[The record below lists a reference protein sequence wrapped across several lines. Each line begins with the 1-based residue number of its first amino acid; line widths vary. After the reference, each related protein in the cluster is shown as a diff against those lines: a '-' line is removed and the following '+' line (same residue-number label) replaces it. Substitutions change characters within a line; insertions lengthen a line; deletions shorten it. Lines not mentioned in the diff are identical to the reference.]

1 MQLNPDRLTAVI
13 AYAKEKSASNEA
25 CLRAIDR
32 AVKMLIERE
41 WYFDF
46 ATGALTIWGSNQVYH
61 ANGVCQCAA
70 YSAGHLLCKHRI
82 AARLLVRYFENER
95 LAAVEA
101 EEMRAAAN
109 GGQDAT
115 APSNIELAAEIAGNA
130 EAANEG
136 RCGED
141 AGSQPIELAVAAS
154 NTATANEPEDEGI
167 LPAHPFC
174 AFCLFEAIDFEPD
187 TFGPVL
193 HDRCAELLYPRP
205 HGHYC
210 YICGYCWNHSDGSC
224 TQADNLICLDCLKVE
239 STDSQW
245 VCSACNSDTSSGPC
259 VEHPRA
265 KSIELTS
272 EQIEQRELSQQWS
285 QIIRDRER
293 EIRDAEPLSEADIRR
308 NERETAPLIKRPI
321 KRDVKVDGC
330 SI

>member
-1 MQLNPDRLTAVI
+1 MQLNPDRLTTVI
-13 AYAKEKSASNEA
+13 AYAKQLSAGKPR
-25 CLRAIDR
+25 LIRAIDR
-32 AVKMLIERE
+32 ATHLLRE
-41 WYFDF
+41 GRWRYDNRTGTLTVCGSGQELYI
-46 ATGALTIWGSNQVYH
+46 ATPMS
-61 ANGVCQCAA
+61 CQCRAFTEFKD
-70 YSAGHLLCKHRI
+70 GCCRHRI
-82 AARLLVRYFENER
+82 AVRLLR
-95 LAAVEA
+95 LYHDAVGVVVTALATAASRPEQ
-101 EEMRAAAN
+101 N
-109 GGQDAT
+109 AT
-115 APSNIELAAEIAGNA
+115 APVALSNENDELAASATDPA
-130 EAANEG
+130 LAANVEEPG
-136 RCGED
+136 AGETL
-141 AGSQPIELAVAAS
+141 APRSIEP
-154 NTATANEPEDEGI
+154 TT
-167 LPAHPFC
+167 
-174 AFCLFEAIDFEPD
+174 
-187 TFGPVL
+187 
-193 HDRCAELLYPRP
+193 

-259 VEHPRA
+259 LEHPRA

>member
-1 MQLNPDRLTAVI
+1 MNLNSDRLTAVI
-13 AYAKEKSASNEA
+13 ALAKEKSASNEA

-46 ATGALTIWGSNQVYH
+46 ATGALTIWGSNGQVYH

-109 GGQDAT
+109 EGQ
-115 APSNIELAAEIAGNA
+115 
-130 EAANEG
+130 
-136 RCGED
+136 CGED

-174 AFCLFEAIDFEPD
+174 AFCLFEAIDLESD
-187 TFGPVL
+187 IVGPML

-205 HGHYC
+205 HEHYC

-259 VEHPRA
+259 LEHPRA

-285 QIIRDRER
+285 QIIRDRVR
-293 EIRDAEPLSEADIRR
+293 EIRDAEPLSEIDIRR
-308 NERETAPLIKRPI
+308 NERENAPLIKRPM
-321 KRDVKVDGC
+321 KPDVKIGGI